1 MGQLVQIS
9 EKRKSALIFG
19 VAKRCCFMGVMGVMG
34 YFGYGGS
41 KSRSYSRTKATDTQ
55 LAEA

>member
-9 EKRKSALIFG
+9 EKRKSALSFG
-19 VAKRCCFMGVMGVMG
+19 VAKRCCFMVLWVLWGIM
-34 YFGYGGS
+34 GYGGS